1 MLIAFLI
8 ILSISMQVTQ
18 QVYVV
23 KDWVRNAYNK
33 FNIEAQTRR
42 DVEKALGTA
51 NHEKTQ
57 LVEKLKAVES
67 ARQSVEVGLKIA
79 ETQAEDQRKQ
89 LYITQINLATEKTVV
104 LDLKAELQ
112 KAQEALKVAQ
122 EAAKA
127 AETAAY
133 ERGILETEAR
143 LTTEV
148 TVVCRDYCT
157 ETYFQALDRARIPT
171 DSDLRR
177 MDQVYYP
184 EDIREDPTAPPPPA
198 TLPPPLPEQP
208 LTIQD
213 PSQGTEIPTG
223 VPKEKKGDVGVS
235 RPKEKAK
242 EKPKEKTKEKAKD
255 KVDADGLTIE
265 DIVSKAKAAKSN
277 SKIDSKK
284 DSYQS

>member
-1 MLIAFLI
+1 
-8 ILSISMQVTQ
+8 MQVTQ
-18 QVYVV
+18 QVYVA
-23 KDWVRNAYNK
+23 KDWVRNAHNK
-33 FNIEAQTRR
+33 FNVEVQPRC
-42 DVEKALGTA
+42 DVEKALGIA

-57 LVEKLKAVES
+57 LAEKLKAAES
-67 ARQSVEVGLKIA
+67 ARQSAEVGLKTV

-89 LYITQINLATEKTVV
+89 LYTTQINLTTKKAAV

-143 LTTEV
+143 LTGEV

-157 ETYFQALDRARIPT
+157 ETYFQALDRAGIPT
-171 DSDLRR
+171 DFYLRR
-177 MDQVYYP
+177 ADQVYYP

-213 PSQGTEIPTG
+213 PSQGTEIPTV

-235 RPKEKAK
+235 RP
-242 EKPKEKTKEKAKD
+242 
-255 KVDADGLTIE
+255 
-265 DIVSKAKAAKSN
+265 
-277 SKIDSKK
+277 
-284 DSYQS
+284 